1 MQPYAFLGITRRE
14 GESAANW
21 RQALNNNTVRGIFPD
36 GFLPFILSTI
46 DDEVKGLRAGTAEYR
61 KALKRALAKLAKAI
75 QTPGTKLNLLVTGAV
90 SK

>member
-1 MQPYAFLGITRRE
+1 VTRFE
-14 GESAANW
+14 NYFKKAGMTLQDPEN
-21 RQALNNNTVRGIFPD
+21 LVRVKAHQGPHPRAYHEIV
-36 GFLPFILSTI
+36 LSTI